1 MKDSQMNAIKNT
13 TKRKLPMRKKLVGK
27 VLNFFF
33 KTASSTGKYLLGYH
47 KRLAKLKLIKNVA
60 YGPIVPDHLLDI
72 YMKPEH
78 YDALQNPE
86 TKATIKLKPAI
97 FYVHGGGFVILS
109 KDTHWS
115 LALKFAEQDFVVF
128 NINYRLAPTHACP
141 AALEDSVNA
150 LLWVLD
156 HAKEY
161 GVDPDQIYLAGES
174 AGGHL
179 VTAITLCTL
188 SAKPSSWAQRLF
200 QYQNTKGQPWQPKA
214 VLPACGLLQV
224 SHPER
229 LQGQTNPLLFDRIDY
244 ICYSYGGQSEEPHWA
259 DPLLDFE
266 SDQVFDRPIPPFLIV
281 VGTHDP
287 VMEDS
292 ARLNIALRKRNV
304 DCEYKVYEG
313 GVHAFHAFIWF
324 KIADACWEDHFN
336 FLKRL
341 S

>member
-1 MKDSQMNAIKNT
+1 MNAIKPIS
-13 TKRKLPMRKKLVGK
+13 KRKIPARKKLVGK

-33 KTASSTGKYLLGYH
+33 RTASSTGKYLLGFH
-47 KRLAKLKLIKNVA
+47 KRLAKLKIIKDVA
-60 YGPIVPDHLLDI
+60 YGPQKPDHLLDI

-78 YDALQNPE
+78 YDALQGEN
-86 TKATIKLKPAI
+86 KQDIKLKPAI

-128 NINYRLAPTHACP
+128 NINYRLAPTYACP
-141 AALEDSVNA
+141 SALEDSVNA

-161 GVDPDQIYLAGES
+161 GVDPEQIYLAGES

-179 VTAITLCTL
+179 VSAITLCTL
-188 SAKPSSWAQRLF
+188 KSKPSSWAQKLF
-200 QYQNTKGQPWQPKA
+200 QYQVNGKPWQPKA

-224 SHPER
+224 SNPER
-229 LQGQTNPLLFDRIDY
+229 LRSQTNAILFDRIDY
-244 ICYSYGGQSEEPHWA
+244 ICYSYAGQSEEPQWA
-259 DPLLDFE
+259 DPLLEFE
-266 SDQVFDRPIPPFLIV
+266 SDEVFERPIPPFFVV
-281 VGTHDP
+281 VGTNDP

-324 KIADACWEDHFN
+324 KIADACWEDHFH